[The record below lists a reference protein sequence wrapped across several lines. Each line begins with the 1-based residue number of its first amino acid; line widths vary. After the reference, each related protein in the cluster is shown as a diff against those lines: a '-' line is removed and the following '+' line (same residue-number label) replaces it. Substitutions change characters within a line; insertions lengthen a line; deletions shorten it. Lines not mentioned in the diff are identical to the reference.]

1 MKTKRAILA
10 IAILA
15 LASAAGAQAPS
26 RVVMGGKAVT
36 MVADAVYMFPS
47 ARPAVVATGGTDQG
61 LGVFLETVAPG
72 FSALPSFPRQ
82 AGVEVY
88 ASHRPDLVILK
99 SSLKKSIGAGLEALG
114 IKTMYLSLETPD
126 DYYAELS
133 LLGRTFGD
141 EKRAAELVDYY
152 KDVVSTAAGAS
163 AAATKKGDKPRVL
176 LVQASGDGLEV
187 PPDGWIQ
194 TTLVELAGGQ
204 AIWKGSNPGGG
215 WAKVS
220 PEQIAA
226 WNPDVLFVVS
236 YKEPSTEVAA
246 RMAADPRYSA
256 LKAAKTGRLYGF
268 AQDFLSWDQPDAR
281 WGLGLLWLTDAIHP
295 GSMPGY
301 TAESSARRFY
311 KLAYGVGDA
320 AFDAQ
325 ILPRLRGVLR

>member
-1 MKTKRAILA
+1 MKTKHTMLA
-10 IAILA
+10 IAVMA
-15 LASAAGAQAPS
+15 LASAAGAQTPS

-47 ARPAVVATGGTDQG
+47 ARPRVVAIGGTDQG

-99 SSLKKSIGAGLEALG
+99 SSLKKSLGAGLEALG
-114 IKTMYLSLETPD
+114 IRTLYLSVETPD
-126 DYYAELS
+126 DYYAELA

-141 EKRAAELVDYY
+141 EKRAAELIGYY
-152 KDVVSTAAGAS
+152 QNVVATAAGAS

-176 LVQASGDGLEV
+176 LVQASGDGFEV

-194 TTLVELAGGQ
+194 TTLVEMAGGQ
-204 AIWKGSNPGGG
+204 AIWKGANPGGG
-215 WAKVS
+215 WAKVG

-226 WNPDVLFVVS
+226 WNPDVLLVVS
-236 YKEPSTEVAA
+236 YSESATDAAA
-246 RMAADPRYSA
+246 RMAADPRFSS
-256 LKAAKTGRLYGF
+256 LKAAKTGRLHGF

-281 WGLGLLWLTDAIHP
+281 WGLGLLWLTDALHP

-311 KLAYGVGDA
+311 ALAYGFDDA
-320 AFDAQ
+320 AFAAQ
-325 ILPRLRGVLR
+325 VAPRLRGVLR